1 MVLDLDYRSTGRVKT
16 FFGAIELMIS
26 DFRTYLD
33 QAEANKLFFRANHA
47 FDDSPELMNSSLDLT
62 RGFIDAL
69 EKPGGYTALY

>member
-1 MVLDLDYRSTGRVKT
+1 
-16 FFGAIELMIS
+16 MIS

-33 QAEANKLFFRANHA
+33 QAEANMLFFRANHA